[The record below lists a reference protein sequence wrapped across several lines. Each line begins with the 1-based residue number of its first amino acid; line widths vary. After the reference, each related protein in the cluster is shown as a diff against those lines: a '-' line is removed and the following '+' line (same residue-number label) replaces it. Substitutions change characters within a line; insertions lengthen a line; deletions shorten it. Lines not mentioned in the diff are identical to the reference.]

1 MEYNE
6 FKPHPYLTPFIECY
20 WAANADKPPFR
31 ERESLVPD
39 GTMELMFNFGDNY
52 AQICN
57 DEKIPVKGS
66 HLIGIR
72 KHALIISQTS
82 HQHIFSVRFRLGGA
96 YAFFNI
102 PSSLTANHFYTI
114 RELLGRD
121 YVELEEQLYEA
132 TDYLQRVMIMDQF
145 FLSRINNISAEQVF
159 IAKCTKTLLQ
169 QPSLKV
175 HELAN
180 QFNTNY
186 KNLERKFSQVIG
198 LTPIELLKIKRFNKA
213 ILAMYSCRFSSLTEV
228 AYECG
233 FYDQSH
239 FIREFKQLSGLSPR
253 AFLQEQFTIVKVIQP
268 ALADR
273 MSKSYNL

>member
-20 WAANADKPPFR
+20 WAASSDKPPFR
-31 ERESLVPD
+31 EQESLVPD

-57 DEKIPVKGS
+57 GEKITVKGS

-72 KHALIISQTS
+72 KQALLISQTS
-82 HQHIFSVRFRLGGA
+82 HQDVFSVRFRLGGA

-102 PSSLTANHFYTI
+102 PSYLTANHFYTI
-114 RELLGRD
+114 GELLD
-121 YVELEEQLYEA
+121 KAYLELEEQLYEA
-132 TDYLQRVMIMDQF
+132 ADHLHRVLIMDHF
-145 FLSRINNISAEQVF
+145 FLSRLKNISAEQTF

-169 QPSLKV
+169 DSSLKV
-175 HELAN
+175 HELASY
-180 QFNTNY
+180 FNTNY

-213 ILAMYSCRFSSLTEV
+213 ILAMYSCKFSSLTDV

-239 FIREFKQLSGLSPR
+239 FIREFKHLSGLAPR

-273 MSKSYNL
+273 LSKSYNL